1 MDVCV
6 CVGCCDRTEIE
17 WKEGRCLTR
26 GPRPSFFGFFES
38 RGEGAEC
45 LDHGADVEDDLVAG
59 MLVRDELV
67 PQAVMLFCGED
78 AAIRDGDRLVCCG
91 LDCTSEDED
100 EKQDRSAVRV
110 CADNARANQDRLAQ
124 ERAVLLKEEE
134 EEEEREQDETKR
146 GRTREVQQGAL
157 DDWASAE
164 EHADKV
170 RARRAQR
177 RRVQRSRSR
186 AAVRLYVG
194 NVVFTQMPPR
204 ALLAAAGGA
213 RDARAQ
219 RATALLRLFGP
230 HAVRLHRWTDRLHQ
244 ANVREYTFVEFD
256 SAAACAAALQC
267 CQARSAADWAAAFC
281 AAIRS
286 GTPPWALPSLPLD
299 VRAAHVLGHPQ

>member
-1 MDVCV
+1 MT
-6 CVGCCDRTEIE
+6 G
-17 WKEGRCLTR
+17 
-26 GPRPSFFGFFES
+26 GPRPSFFGFFQS

-67 PQAVMLFCGED
+67 PQAVMLYCGED
-78 AAIRDGDRLVCCG
+78 AAIRDGDRLACCG
-91 LDCTSEDED
+91 LDCTGEDED
-100 EKQDRSAVRV
+100 EKQYNKAVRV
-110 CADNARANQDRLAQ
+110 CTDNARANQDRLAQ

-134 EEEEREQDETKR
+134 EQEETKRDR
-146 GRTREVQQGAL
+146 GRTRQVQQCAL

-230 HAVRLHRWTDRLHQ
+230 HAVRLHRWTNRLHQ

-256 SAAACAAALQC
+256 SAAACAAVLQC

-281 AAIRS
+281 DAIRS

-299 VRAAHVLGHPQ
+299 VRAAHILGNPQ